1 MPPFNVGQNAFSDF
15 LEERPDIAYYSFQDQ
30 LARTPS
36 QQRFFEN
43 QFQNI
48 QNQYLGQLG
57 RQLRA
62 GNLPRRRF
70 TDFLT
75 DYGRPAIRGGMD
87 TVYDV
92 GPTPFQ
98 QAYYRSSPSRRGMYP
113 SQFAPR
119 TRFIPF

>member
-30 LARTPS
+30 LARTPA
-36 QQRFFEN
+36 QRRFFEN

-48 QNQYLGQLG
+48 QNRYLGQMG

-62 GNLPRRRF
+62 GRLPTRRF

-75 DYGRPAIRGGMD
+75 DYGSPTMQGGMD
-87 TVYDV
+87 TGFDI
-92 GPTPFQ
+92 GHTPFQ
-98 QAYYRSSPSRRGMYP
+98 ESYYRSSPSRRGMYP